1 MLGVLSS
8 ILPIII
14 PIIITL
20 DVKYLTDFIVI
31 IIFSPILTYLIY
43 VLINIIYSLF
53 SKKDPFDNLLF
64 IFALITLNR
73 KQIYFSE
80 LGYFYIKQDNNI
92 VKVYKQTAFVS
103 KYLFDVSYNG
113 NLEPLKNDIKSSL
126 KKLYSNELKKK
137 TLENNLKNWDGYID
151 TQSKRDDKLNQL
163 L

>member
-1 MLGVLSS
+1 M
-8 ILPIII
+8 
-14 PIIITL
+14 
-20 DVKYLTDFIVI
+20 
-31 IIFSPILTYLIY
+31 
-43 VLINIIYSLF
+43 IYSLF

-64 IFALITLNR
+64 LLALITLNR

-103 KYLFDVSYNG
+103 KYLFDVNYNG
-113 NLEPLKNDIKSSL
+113 NLEPLKNNIKSSL
-126 KKLYSNELKKK
+126 KQLYSDELKKK

>member
-1 MLGVLSS
+1 MLGVLST

-14 PIIITL
+14 PIFTI
-20 DVKYLTDFIVI
+20 DSIVAI
-31 IIFSPILTYLIY
+31 VFSPILIYLIY
-43 VLINIIYSLF
+43 VLINMIYSLF

-64 IFALITLNR
+64 LFAFLTLNR

-80 LGYFYIKQDNNI
+80 LGYFYIKHNNTK

-113 NLEPLKNDIKSSL
+113 NLEPLKNNIKSSL
-126 KKLYSNELKKK
+126 KQLYSDELKKK